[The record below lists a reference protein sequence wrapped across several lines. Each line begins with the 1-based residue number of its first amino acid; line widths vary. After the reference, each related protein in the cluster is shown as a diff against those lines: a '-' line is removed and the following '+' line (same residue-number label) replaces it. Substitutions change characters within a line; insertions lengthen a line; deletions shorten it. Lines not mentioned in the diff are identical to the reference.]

1 MRRISLEELLESCP
15 GSYQEQYKQILEL
28 LERGHIRPV
37 KASGTNGKRPALHRA
52 YWLVEEKK
60 DFHEMEEEL
69 KYRLH
74 PAISVDYYL
83 SHPDSYEQDRVYV
96 RMLDRYLRE
105 RKGQLS
111 YPESVNERSFEIWHR
126 EKFLT
131 RERGRN
137 ILGRCGLDMEFL
149 NYYETAEPLPCY
161 SHTREVP
168 QKLLILENKDT
179 FYSMRRHLLEGGGH
193 ILGESVGTL
202 VYGGG
207 ERLLRSFRDF
217 GICMEP
223 YMTDPDNSI
232 LYFGDLDY
240 EGIRIYENLA
250 DTFRE
255 QWSICPFVPAYEA
268 MLSKAPE
275 TVELPDTSPGQSR
288 KLSGSFFSFFTECQT
303 SVMAEILTSGKYI
316 PQEILNISDF

>member
-1 MRRISLEELLESCP
+1 M
-15 GSYQEQYKQILEL
+15 
-28 LERGHIRPV
+28 
-37 KASGTNGKRPALHRA
+37 
-52 YWLVEEKK
+52 
-60 DFHEMEEEL
+60 
-69 KYRLH
+69 
-74 PAISVDYYL
+74 DYYL

-202 VYGGG
+202 IYGGG
-207 ERLLRSFRDF
+207 KRILRSFRDF